1 MAAPL
6 LRRLAN
12 RAKDLL
18 FLPPFDSYWRRR
30 LNGKVLCLL
39 YHRVDHPGRIPFLDH
54 FGVPPI
60 PPGTLLNELCFLKMQ
75 GAHFLT
81 FSDLRHGYFPS
92 RNQFGVI
99 VSFDDC
105 LRDMYTSA
113 TGVLEL
119 LDIRGVLFQSTAFI
133 DAHTLIWEHSLY
145 WHAHDPDRAKALE
158 ALAHERLPASRG
170 LVGDALVAHLRQ
182 AEPMPAVEDL
192 LAEATSRAGA
202 GEELARLA
210 RELYPTAAD
219 LQATRRARHE
229 IGSHGHH
236 HYPRQGLDAAA
247 FEGELIRSRQEI
259 ERVMGKAPRAFSYPF
274 NSYLNGD
281 AELCSRHYVQ
291 VATVDAQPI
300 NLATPRLAIPRFTWP
315 GPLRNHLH
323 FRRWLWT
330 GHL

>member
-6 LRRLAN
+6 RRVAN

-18 FLPPFDSYWRRR
+18 FLPPFDPYWRRR

-39 YHRVDHPGRIPFLDH
+39 YHRVDHPGRVPFLDR

-60 PPGTLLNELCFLKMQ
+60 PPRTLLNELSFLKKQ

-81 FSDLRHGYFPS
+81 FSDLRHGYFPR

-113 TGVLEL
+113 TGVLEGL
-119 LDIRGVLFQSTAFI
+119 EICGVLFQSTALI
-133 DAHTLIWEHSLY
+133 DAPSLIWEHSLY
-145 WHAHDPDRAKALE
+145 WHAHDPEFAQSLE
-158 ALAHERLPASRG
+158 TLAHERLPASRG

-182 AEPMPAVEDL
+182 AEPMAAVEEL
-192 LAEATSRAGA
+192 LAEATARAGA

-210 RELYPTAAD
+210 RELYPSAVD
-219 LQATRRARHE
+219 LQATRRAGHE

-236 HYPRQGLDAAA
+236 HYPRQCLDHEA
-247 FEGELIRSRQEI
+247 FEAELIRSRQEI

-274 NSYLNGD
+274 NSYQSGD

-300 NLATPRLAIPRFTWP
+300 TLDTPSLAIPRFTWP
-315 GPLRNHLH
+315 GPLRNQLH

>member
-1 MAAPL
+1 MAAL
-6 LRRLAN
+6 LGRVAN
-12 RAKDLL
+12 RAKDVL
-18 FLPPFDSYWRRR
+18 FVPPLDPFWRQR

-39 YHRVDHPGRIPFLDH
+39 YHRVDHPGRHPFLDR

-60 PPGTLLNELCFLKMQ
+60 TPSNLLDELSFLKMQ

-81 FSDLRHGYFPS
+81 FSDLRHGYFPR

-113 TGVLEL
+113 TGVLEWL
-119 LDIRGVLFQSTAFI
+119 EIRGVLFQSTALI
-133 DAHTLIWEHSLY
+133 DAPTLIWEHSLY
-145 WHAHDPDRAKALE
+145 WHAHDPERARALE

-170 LVGDALVAHLRQ
+170 LVGDGLVAHLRQ
-182 AEPMPAVEDL
+182 AEPMPAVEAL
-192 LAEATSRAGA
+192 LAEATARAGA
-202 GEELARLA
+202 EEELARLA
-210 RELYPTAAD
+210 RQLYPTAAD
-219 LQATRRARHE
+219 LKGTRRARHE

-236 HYPRQGLDAAA
+236 HYPRHCLDDEA
-247 FEGELIRSRQEI
+247 FEAELIRSRQEI
-259 ERVMGKAPRAFSYPF
+259 ERVMGKPPRAFSYPF
-274 NSYLNGD
+274 NSYRRGD
-281 AELCSRHYVQ
+281 AEICSRHYVQ

-300 NLATPRLAIPRFTWP
+300 TLDTPRLAIPRFTWP
-315 GPLRNHLH
+315 GPLRNPLH